1 AYLSPDHVDP
11 AYSLPGQARLHYIR
25 VVREP
30 VPQKPEGRRRIPD
43 NLVKELASAAPRL
56 RRSRLRSA
64 APRLRRSRLRFA
76 APRLRRSRLRA
87 CIAEAPKERRREY
100 PANGSFSRPTPRN
113 VFAHALENRDLG

>member
-1 AYLSPDHVDP
+1 VDP

-30 VPQKPEGRRRIPD
+30 VPPKPEGRRRIPD
-43 NLVKELASAAPRL
+43 NLVKELAS
-56 RRSRLRSA
+56 
-64 APRLRRSRLRFA
+64 A

-113 VFAHALENRDLG
+113 VFAHALENRDLGLGVRDSEERFRVLRIPNP